1 MIFPFFLLSLALTA
15 TLTVLCKLS
24 GLSLLWIALMLPG
37 FTLGFILLHFIIICI
52 MSLFINKNKE
62 QKTNNKFFRRLTTFS
77 IGIVLKLM
85 RVKVVCQNAHLI
97 PEGRWLLIS
106 NHRSGFDPLIQMWA
120 LRKHDIAFISKP
132 ENLRIP
138 VGGEFMHKCGAL
150 AIDRDNPRKALRVI
164 LKAVDYIK
172 NDIVSV
178 CIYPE
183 GTRNHE
189 GGVLPFKSGALQIAQ
204 KAKAPIV
211 CSVVHNSQNITK
223 NLPFK
228 RTVVTVRILSVIDAA
243 SAADQKTVDIGEV
256 LRKEISDA
264 WYELEDNTK

>member
-1 MIFPFFLLSLALTA
+1 MLFPFFILGCAASAVIA
-15 TLTVLCKLS
+15 VASGFS
-24 GLSLLWIALMLPG
+24 GLSLLWLIALAPALS
-37 FTLGFILLHFIIICI
+37 LAFILLHFIFICI
-52 MSLFINKNKE
+52 ISLFINKNKE
-62 QKTNNKFFRRLTTFS
+62 QKTNNKFFRRLTVFS

-85 RVKVVCQNAHLI
+85 RIKVVCQNAHLI
-97 PEGRWLLIS
+97 PSGRWLLIS

-120 LRKHDIAFISKP
+120 LRKHDIAFITKP

-138 VGGEFMHKCGAL
+138 VGGQYMHKCGAL

-172 NDIVSV
+172 TDMLSV
-178 CIYPE
+178 GIYPE

-211 CSVVHNSQNITK
+211 CSVIHNSQSITK
-223 NLPFK
+223 NLFLK
-228 RTVVTVRILSVIDAA
+228 RTVVTVKILSVTDGELAA
-243 SAADQKTVDIGEV
+243 NQKSVDLAEQ
-256 LRKEISDA
+256 LRSRISDA
-264 WYELEDNTK
+264 WYALEQAN